1 MKLDPI
7 TRKFNALDLHDDNLI
22 SVLIRAPRTKKND
35 ATVVLEFEDDGTRQ
49 IKILSF
55 QACANLRFNAD
66 FDVLAH
72 NWFAQTE
79 QTRCKSLAK
88 RMARFVRSQKS
99 VWHTIYM
106 PPFHREFPIRK
117 KLLSIRKYRLF
128 KITFF
133 GGTIEILGKSFAL
146 KLSKRKQRKLA

>member
-1 MKLDPI
+1 MKRDAI

-22 SVLIRAPRTKKND
+22 SVLIRAPRTNKND
-35 ATVVLEFEDDGTRQ
+35 AIIVLEFEDDGTRQ

-55 QACANLRFNAD
+55 QACANLRFNMD
-66 FDVLAH
+66 FDVLAN
-72 NWFAQTE
+72 NWIAQTE
-79 QTRCKSLAK
+79 QATCKPLAM

-99 VWHTIYM
+99 YWHVTYM
-106 PPFHREFPIRK
+106 PPTHPEFPIRK
-117 KLLSIRKYRLF
+117 KLVSIRKYRLF

-146 KLSKRKQRKLA
+146 KLSRRKRRKLV